1 MERELSK
8 EKKCAMCGETKDNML
23 EGLSGYLCSDCALI
37 AGRYYN
43 HRPKERK
50 KAEAKTGIMKP
61 QEIKNLLDQ
70 YVIGQEDAKITLSVA
85 AYNHY
90 KRVFQ
95 QVEDD
100 EVEIEKSN
108 ILLVGPTGC
117 GKTLLAKHLAKAFDV
132 PFAIADCTSITQAGY
147 VGDDVENVLLRLIQ
161 NADDDIARA
170 ETGILVLDECF
181 DGDTEVLTDKGFIPF
196 KNISKK
202 NKIIQWNENY
212 SMEVVDPI
220 RVVKKDF
227 EGNLLEIRRKN
238 SNKLIHRSTPN
249 HNRVLI
255 NKKTK
260 KVEKLLADLS
270 TSALYNYPTT
280 GNFDG
285 NKLDVSDDMIKL
297 CVAFAAD
304 GCIKNK
310 YYGYVSFKKDRK
322 KKRLDSILKKTGI
335 EFTYIFDKEKKYHNY
350 YIGRIDKYPFY
361 KKGKKSFEIEG
372 LLTASMKQK
381 EIFIKELLFWDGYEI
396 PQSGSIFYT
405 SSKKEEIDFVQAIA
419 CSSGY
424 RATITV
430 RKKEGYTNNYG
441 LTIVKEKYRGQQSI
455 YKKYVPYKGKVYCVT
470 VPSGMII
477 IRQEGLITVTG
488 NCDKIARKGEGR
500 SITRDVSGEGVQQA
514 LLKIIEGT
522 IASVPLAGG
531 RKNPLGEN
539 VLINTKNILFILA
552 GAFEELE
559 KTIAERT
566 MKKGLGFGAKVKN
579 IEQLDYNELM
589 TDITT
594 DDLTKYGLIP
604 ELIGRVPVITTLKE
618 LSEEELLRVLSE
630 PKNALEKQY
639 KKLFQYD
646 GIKLEIEDE
655 ARKLIVRQSIEQ
667 KTGARGLRALIEKL
681 TMEAMYKMPT
691 TGEKEFIITADF
703 VRSKFKKKIEV
714 A

>member
-1 MERELSK
+1 MERKLSK
-8 EKKCAMCGETKDNML
+8 EKKCAMCGEAKDNML

-70 YVIGQEDAKITLSVA
+70 YVIGQEDAKVTLSVA

-170 ETGILVLDECF
+170 ETGILVLDE
-181 DGDTEVLTDKGFIPF
+181 
-196 KNISKK
+196 
-202 NKIIQWNENY
+202 
-212 SMEVVDPI
+212 
-220 RVVKKDF
+220 
-227 EGNLLEIRRKN
+227 
-238 SNKLIHRSTPN
+238 
-249 HNRVLI
+249 
-255 NKKTK
+255 
-260 KVEKLLADLS
+260 
-270 TSALYNYPTT
+270 
-280 GNFDG
+280 
-285 NKLDVSDDMIKL
+285 
-297 CVAFAAD
+297 
-304 GCIKNK
+304 
-310 YYGYVSFKKDRK
+310 
-322 KKRLDSILKKTGI
+322 
-335 EFTYIFDKEKKYHNY
+335 
-350 YIGRIDKYPFY
+350 
-361 KKGKKSFEIEG
+361 
-372 LLTASMKQK
+372 
-381 EIFIKELLFWDGYEI
+381 
-396 PQSGSIFYT
+396 
-405 SSKKEEIDFVQAIA
+405 
-419 CSSGY
+419 
-424 RATITV
+424 
-430 RKKEGYTNNYG
+430 
-441 LTIVKEKYRGQQSI
+441 
-455 YKKYVPYKGKVYCVT
+455 
-470 VPSGMII
+470 
-477 IRQEGLITVTG
+477 
-488 NCDKIARKGEGR
+488 CDKIARKGEGR

-646 GIKLEIEDE
+646 GIRLEIEDE

-681 TMEAMYKMPT
+681 TMDAMYKMPT